1 MQKNAIKIK
10 IIGLEVFV
18 KSSFEFFLEGPYLKY
33 AATSLNTNGMGTRKI
48 STNIWC
54 KNYLKK
60 TLKSVLTSY

>member
-33 AATSLNTNGMGTRKI
+33 AATSLNTNGMAMRVF
-48 STNIWC
+48 STQI
-54 KNYLKK
+54 
-60 TLKSVLTSY
+60 